1 MSAMTTDDNVIHLD
15 IKKPKKPKKVTKE
28 YKYYVLYK
36 ELYQDYPQT
45 AYVKADGPYN
55 AARVARISG
64 WMDFYGNNFSG
75 LDLES
80 PYELYVILEG
90 WPRDLTPDRTRC

>member
-1 MSAMTTDDNVIHLD
+1 MSAMTNVINID
-15 IKKPKKPKKVTKE
+15 TKKPKKVTKE

-64 WMDFYGNNFSG
+64 WMDFYGNKEFDI
-75 LDLES
+75 DLEA
-80 PYELYVILEG
+80 PYELYAILEG
-90 WPRDLTPDRTRC
+90 WPRDLTPLDRTTY

>member
-1 MSAMTTDDNVIHLD
+1 MVSAMTNVINID
-15 IKKPKKPKKVTKE
+15 TKKPKKVTKE

-64 WMDFYGNNFSG
+64 WMDFYGNKEVDI
-75 LDLES
+75 DLEA
-80 PYELYVILEG
+80 PCELYAILEG
-90 WPRDLTPDRTRC
+90 WPRDLTPLDRTKY